1 MGRPMKRKNR
11 HEHTLPGNSLKVGE
25 RSKLSTLKQEMVRSI
40 YKERGNLNTLK
51 LRFPQIE
58 GDLTVESLV
67 YMLEAGLL
75 IIMVNGEYTTT
86 VKGRQLLKESQ

>member
-1 MGRPMKRKNR
+1 MKRKNR

-51 LRFPQIE
+51 SRFPQIE

-67 YMLEAGLL
+67 YMLEAGSL